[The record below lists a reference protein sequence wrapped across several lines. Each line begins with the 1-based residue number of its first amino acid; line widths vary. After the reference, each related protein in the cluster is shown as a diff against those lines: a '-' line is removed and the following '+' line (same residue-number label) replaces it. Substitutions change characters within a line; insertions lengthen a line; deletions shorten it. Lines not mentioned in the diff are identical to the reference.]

1 MKPLA
6 VTVRHTTERKGSYIA
21 KGDHQRQQNQLD
33 YQGGTTQNNLDN
45 LRTNLTRQNQ
55 GLENR
60 FNVTADRGEQDYN
73 NLQGLS
79 GNYLNSVV
87 NGPTQN
93 FGAYGGYQN
102 FANTGGYSPDDI
114 SNIRARS
121 VAPMRAVYQNAQND
135 INRQRSLQGGY
146 SPNYTAASAKMAR
159 ELGYGLADASTN
171 TEAALADQIRQGKLS
186 GLGGM
191 TNIDSAL
198 LNSQTQRMGIGS
210 DVLRNM
216 MSLYGQ
222 APGMAQLFGNQ
233 MLNSSGQ
240 GVQIEGLQND
250 IMKNYLQG
258 QNNVANTTG
267 NWQSAMGNIGST
279 IGAVGDV
286 GNVFNPYSFGSNA
299 GTDLATR
306 PYGPGY

>member
-1 MKPLA
+1 MLML
-6 VTVRHTTERKGSYIA
+6 RMISIGS
-21 KGDHQRQQNQLD
+21 DHFRVD
-33 YQGGTTQNNLDN
+33 TA
-45 LRTNLTRQNQ
+45 RTIL
-55 GLENR
+55 LPVLKWHE
-60 FNVTADRGEQDYN
+60 
-73 NLQGLS
+73 S
-79 GNYLNSVV
+79 
-87 NGPTQN
+87 
-93 FGAYGGYQN
+93 
-102 FANTGGYSPDDI
+102 
-114 SNIRARS
+114 
-121 VAPMRAVYQNAQND
+121 
-135 INRQRSLQGGY
+135 
-146 SPNYTAASAKMAR
+146 
-159 ELGYGLADASTN
+159 LGYGLADASTN
-171 TEAALADQIRQGKLS
+171 TEAGLADQIRQGKLS

-191 TNIDSAL
+191 TNIDQSL

-267 NWQSAMGNIGST
+267 NFQSAMGNVASGL
-279 IGAVGDV
+279 GAAGDV
-286 GNVFNPYSFGSNA
+286 ANVFNPYSFGSGSNN
-299 GTDLATR
+299 GIDLATR